1 MSSLMVR
8 FSFFARRTAFL
19 YWASGSEMETTLVV
33 RMAIPPGMTQ
43 YDSTRRSAQGCSA
56 PCAEEA
62 ACCAEDLQRI
72 RAVAEVAGVDLGVA
86 DVFNGV
92 EGGEFGG
99 DLGGSEEELEG
110 LAGLLDS

>member
-1 MSSLMVR
+1 
-8 FSFFARRTAFL
+8 
-19 YWASGSEMETTLVV
+19 
-33 RMAIPPGMTQ
+33 MTQ
-43 YDSTRRSAQGCSA
+43 YDSTQRSAQDCLA

-62 ACCAEDLQRI
+62 ARCAENLQRI

-86 DVFNGV
+86 HVFDGV
-92 EGGEFGG
+92 EGDEFGG